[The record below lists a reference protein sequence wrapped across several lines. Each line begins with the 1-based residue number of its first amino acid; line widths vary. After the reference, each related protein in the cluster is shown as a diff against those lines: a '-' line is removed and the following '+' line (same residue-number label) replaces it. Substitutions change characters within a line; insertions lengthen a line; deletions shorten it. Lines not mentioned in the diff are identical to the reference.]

1 MRFKG
6 VLVIALLALLCVPAT
21 QSYAETYSLVKTIDL
36 LPLVGD
42 DGSIE
47 VDVVGNELFVANW
60 IQDKYFIINPI
71 TDELIDSFSL
81 GNGILIDNHG
91 SEYDPVRG
99 LLIHASD
106 SRGWHHD
113 PPGYDAFFM
122 TDTSGNLVSG
132 PYKLF
137 GQEISVNPEGLTVD
151 PLSGRIWVSTVTT
164 NDGIFE
170 INPNDGTVLNHIDI
184 GGSAWALG
192 FNPNTG
198 KLFFADYYGV
208 IWEIA
213 TDGTGLSKVF
223 DPGVGPI
230 FGMAFTPTGD
240 LVILDYGD
248 PNHGIPLPSQLLL
261 YDSSYD
267 ADNVFTTSAPVPE
280 PVSIDIKP
288 GSDPNSINPKS
299 QGNIP
304 VAILSTQEF
313 YAPEMVNKDSLTFGF
328 EGDEKSL
335 AFCNSEG
342 EDVNGDGLEDLV
354 CHFYTQLTGFRCGDT
369 EGVLNGIT
377 TDGITMNTPIEGKDS
392 VRIVPCEK

>member
-6 VLVIALLALLCVPAT
+6 VLVIAFLALLCIPVT
-21 QSYAETYSLVKTIDL
+21 QSFAETFTLVKSIDL
-36 LPLVGD
+36 SPLVGD

-47 VDVVGNELFVANW
+47 VDVVGNQLYVANW
-60 IQDKYFIINPI
+60 KQDKYFRIDPI
-71 TDELIDSFSL
+71 TEKLLGSFSL

-91 SEYDPVRG
+91 SEYDPTRG

-106 SRGWHHD
+106 SRDWHHD

-122 TDTSGNLVSG
+122 TDTNGNLVSG

-137 GQEISVNPEGLTVD
+137 GQEVSKNPEGLTVD

-170 INPNDGTVLNHIDI
+170 INPNDGTILNHIDI

-213 TDGTGLSKVF
+213 TDGTGLAKVF
-223 DPGVGPI
+223 DPSVGPI
-230 FGMAFTPTGD
+230 FGMAFTPSGD
-240 LVILDYGD
+240 LVLLDFAD
-248 PNHGIPLPSQLLL
+248 VNHNIPLPSELLL

-267 ADNVFTTSAPVPE
+267 ADNEFTTSAPVPE
-280 PVSIDIKP
+280 PATMILLASGLVGLATIKR
-288 GSDPNSINPKS
+288 
-299 QGNIP
+299 
-304 VAILSTQEF
+304 
-313 YAPEMVNKDSLTFGF
+313 
-328 EGDEKSL
+328 
-335 AFCNSEG
+335 
-342 EDVNGDGLEDLV
+342 
-354 CHFYTQLTGFRCGDT
+354 FRRG
-369 EGVLNGIT
+369 
-377 TDGITMNTPIEGKDS
+377 
-392 VRIVPCEK
+392 